1 MVLKTPGLSGLW
13 SDLAVDASQEASEDF
28 TWRVVAAATEPPPS
42 RLTNSRRQSGAER
55 GGRQRGGCKVSGTSR

>member
-28 TWRVVAAATEPPPS
+28 TWRVVAAA
-42 RLTNSRRQSGAER
+42 N
-55 GGRQRGGCKVSGTSR
+55 GTATSEAS